1 MVQTNHHLYN
11 YRSEREGS
19 AMNTLD
25 LNYSANLKSILIILN
40 LLGSMKLMILSKH
53 TLNIIKVSFW
63 KDLLYYFDSYKTTLT
78 SKKILS
84 ISNDLYKITG
94 NLKRISSADIDI
106 NFDIL
111 IYNLF
116 KSNYLFL
123 RYNSIVS
130 FLRNCVVKTNLIL
143 KK

>member
-1 MVQTNHHLYN
+1 
-11 YRSEREGS
+11 
-19 AMNTLD
+19 
-25 LNYSANLKSILIILN
+25 
-40 LLGSMKLMILSKH
+40 MKLMILSKH